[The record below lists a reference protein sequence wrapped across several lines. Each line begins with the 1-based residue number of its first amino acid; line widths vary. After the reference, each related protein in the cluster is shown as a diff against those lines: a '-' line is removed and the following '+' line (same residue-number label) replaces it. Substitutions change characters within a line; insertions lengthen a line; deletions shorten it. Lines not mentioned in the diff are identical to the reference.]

1 MDSPVLPHIRAVR
14 VGWHTAIAHIFL
26 ILNVENHGS
35 VRRVG
40 HIDDSHLEGHG
51 AVVETRCSG
60 SLPVECQLVGVVK
73 FQLRCDEIVL
83 ARTDTIVVT
92 FIVSRRIAVS
102 VIVTT
107 HRTVGS
113 TVFRNGPS
121 VALVRA
127 CVAGHR
133 SPTVGHLR
141 GRHI

>member
-1 MDSPVLPHIRAVR
+1 MPHIRAVR

-26 ILNVENHGS
+26 VLNVENH
-35 VRRVG
+35 RRVG
-40 HIDDSHLEGHG
+40 RIRHINHRHLQRHRLV
-51 AVVETRCSG
+51 AQASRSS

-92 FIVSRRIAVS
+92 FIVSRRIAVG